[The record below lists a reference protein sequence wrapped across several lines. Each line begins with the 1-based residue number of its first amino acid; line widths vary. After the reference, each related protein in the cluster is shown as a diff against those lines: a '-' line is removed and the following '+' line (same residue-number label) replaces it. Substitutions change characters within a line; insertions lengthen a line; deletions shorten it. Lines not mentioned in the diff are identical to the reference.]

1 MEFKVEGSVKN
12 RKFAAA
18 LMPSIIKQLGLEN
31 STAGV
36 CIFIDGSIGDDNEGT
51 TVNLGIVGIDC
62 FLVLIK
68 PQNLRGS
75 RFTIG
80 HKELAITLAHEMVHV
95 KQMAKGQL
103 KSASRGAQTWMG
115 KRYPAS
121 TPYLDRPWE
130 VEAFSRQELIMR
142 RAIED

>member
-1 MEFKVEGSVKN
+1 M
-12 RKFAAA
+12 
-18 LMPSIIKQLGLEN
+18 
-31 STAGV
+31 
-36 CIFIDGSIGDDNEGT
+36 IDDGQDSNEGT
-51 TVNLGIVGIDC
+51 TVDLGIEGLDC

-68 PQNLRGS
+68 PQNLRGTK
-75 RFTIG
+75 FTIA
-80 HKELAITLAHEMVHV
+80 HKELALALSHEMVHV

-103 KSASRGAQTWMG
+103 KGASRGAQMWMG

>member
-1 MEFKVEGSVKN
+1 MEYRVEGSTKN

-18 LMPSIIKQLGLEN
+18 LMPSIIRQLGLTN
-31 STAGV
+31 SHSAV
-36 CIFIDGSIGDDNEGT
+36 CVMIDDGFGDNEGT
-51 TVNLGIVGIDC
+51 TVNIGVEGIDC
-62 FLVLIK
+62 YLVVIK
-68 PQNLRGS
+68 PQNLRGD

-103 KSASRGAQTWMG
+103 KLGPRGSQIWMG
-115 KRYPAS
+115 KRYPAK

-130 VEAFSRQELIMR
+130 IEAFSRQELIMR

>member
-1 MEFKVEGSVKN
+1 MEFKVVGSVKN

-31 STAGV
+31 STSAV
-36 CIFIDGSIGDDNEGT
+36 CVMFDDSQEGNEGT
-51 TVNLGIVGIDC
+51 TVDLGIEGVNC

-80 HKELAITLAHEMVHV
+80 HKELAVTLAHEMVHV

-103 KSASRGAQTWMG
+103 KAASRGAQSWMG

-142 RAIED
+142 RALED

>member
-1 MEFKVEGSVKN
+1 MEFDVKGSVKN
-12 RKFAAA
+12 RKFAEA

-31 STAGV
+31 SKSAV
-36 CIFIDGSIGDDNEGT
+36 CVMIDDSQDSNEGT
-51 TVNLGIVGIDC
+51 TVNLGIEGVDC

-75 RFTIG
+75 RFTVG
-80 HKELAITLAHEMVHV
+80 YKELALTLAHEMVHV